1 VERHQLGLAGG
12 TEVVEQAGPRL
23 EPCTGED
30 ALEAGTEIGV
40 RLAVLGD
47 DVLSTGLDVFKVPEQ
62 ERPQVGEE
70 RDEPLILAGVW
81 LGLERAQVSR
91 SQIVTRLLR
100 DSTHSERMNKWE
112 PYTGAQMQSRPVEL
126 VPVE

>member
-1 VERHQLGLAGG
+1 
-12 TEVVEQAGPRL
+12 
-23 EPCTGED
+23 
-30 ALEAGTEIGV
+30 
-40 RLAVLGD
+40 
-47 DVLSTGLDVFKVPEQ
+47 VPEQ